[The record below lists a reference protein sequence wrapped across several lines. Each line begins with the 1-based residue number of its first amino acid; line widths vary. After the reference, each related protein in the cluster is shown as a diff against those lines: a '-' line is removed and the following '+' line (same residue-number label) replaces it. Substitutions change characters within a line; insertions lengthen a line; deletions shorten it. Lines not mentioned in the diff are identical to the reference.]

1 MKDEA
6 IRISDCDISEMP
18 YFLTNEDWF
27 YYDKEEKIYR
37 LTDKATKKAR
47 ESYEKFYKGG
57 VSEGNM
63 ITER

>member
-1 MKDEA
+1 MNDEA

-47 ESYEKFYKGG
+47 ESYEKFYK
-57 VSEGNM
+57 VDIFDGNM

>member
-47 ESYEKFYKGG
+47 ESYEEFYKGG
-57 VSEGNM
+57 VYEGNM